1 MNEFGNQFSAF
12 REGFRLE
19 TGRKRKQKSKMK
31 LVMERGKDTIN
42 KEQNER

>member
-1 MNEFGNQFSAF
+1 MNKFGNQFGAF
-12 REGFRLE
+12 LEGFRLE
-19 TGRKRKQKSKMK
+19 MERKRKQESKMK